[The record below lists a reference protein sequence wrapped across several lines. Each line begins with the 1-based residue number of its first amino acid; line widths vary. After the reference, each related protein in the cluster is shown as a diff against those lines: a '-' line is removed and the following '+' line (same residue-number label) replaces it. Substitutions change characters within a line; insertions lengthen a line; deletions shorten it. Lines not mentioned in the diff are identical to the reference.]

1 MLHWMHTSE
10 VNLLWIQCIHSSR
23 CDIYTDVLW
32 FYYESIK
39 KNSFIYRFKTGANFS
54 FCLLRIYVE
63 KMISKNFWDLSNL
76 IFYCNILCYSVNWIT
91 QYIKH
96 SVGQIEKSIL
106 FMTSDMCVRHKTLW
120 YQSSAIQLFHENTV
134 GRVHM

>member
-1 MLHWMHTSE
+1 MSIMLHWMHTSE

-76 IFYCNILCYSVNWIT
+76 IFYCNILCYSVNWIIRVSYSWRQICASDTKPFDINHLQYNFFTRT
-91 QYIKH
+91 QLVVY
-96 SVGQIEKSIL
+96 
-106 FMTSDMCVRHKTLW
+106 TC
-120 YQSSAIQLFHENTV
+120 N
-134 GRVHM
+134 